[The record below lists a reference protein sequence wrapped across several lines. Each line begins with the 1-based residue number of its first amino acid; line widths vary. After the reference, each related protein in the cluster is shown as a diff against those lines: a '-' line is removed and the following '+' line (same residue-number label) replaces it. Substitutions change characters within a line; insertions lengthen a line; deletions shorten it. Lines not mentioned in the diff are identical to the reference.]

1 MTVVGS
7 PVFWVLMV
15 MALVALVTYF
25 ERWLDLRRAQIDY
38 QDFLKGVINVLD
50 AGNDAEALAICDDA
64 GAPVANVVATAIR
77 HRTGSARLLRE
88 AVDSQGRA
96 EVGRL
101 DRRLA
106 ALAIIGQVAPS
117 LGLLGTVIGFIKTVM
132 MVNSQAIVSRA
143 ELLNVSMEALVL
155 AAVGLG
161 VAVPATVMYGSLRVR
176 LDRTVVELEA
186 AASQIIGYFSSRKE
200 VQKELTK

>member
-15 MALVALVTYF
+15 MALVARVTYF

-176 LDRTVVELEA
+176 LDRLTLDLEA
-186 AASQIIGYFSSRKE
+186 AASEILAILAAQRE
-200 VQKELTK
+200 VAP